1 MIQAN
6 PLLGVGLHAVGA
18 LSAASC
24 YTPQRQTVRWSWEVY
39 WISQATFAWLILPIV
54 GAWLTVPDYT
64 QLLAQSSGTVMLK
77 TFGLGF
83 VYGFGG
89 LAFGLAIQYVGFSLT
104 YSLAIGISAI
114 LGTIVP
120 LVWTP
125 NGGFEYQLDALFNST
140 SGLIVLVGLVLAVT
154 GIFVCGYA
162 GLLREQ
168 SNRRS
173 ATSSTMSF
181 RRGLPLAVAAGILS
195 AVFNFALLAGDPLA
209 QAATQQGAK
218 EVLSMNAI
226 YPFSHGGA
234 WLLNLFWCLF
244 LIRKNNSGGE
254 FFRLPGEN
262 RRSLGFYYL
271 MAMLSGAFWYFQFFF
286 YGMGH
291 QNLGQKFGFTS
302 WAIHMSLLILFSN
315 LYGYVFKEWVGA
327 SSVPKKVLHLGML
340 LIVGATLLITYGN
353 YLEQVPSSVR

>member
-1 MIQAN
+1 
-6 PLLGVGLHAVGA
+6 
-18 LSAASC
+18 
-24 YTPQRQTVRWSWEVY
+24 
-39 WISQATFAWLILPIV
+39 
-54 GAWLTVPDYT
+54 
-64 QLLAQSSGTVMLK
+64 
-77 TFGLGF
+77 
-83 VYGFGG
+83 
-89 LAFGLAIQYVGFSLT
+89 
-104 YSLAIGISAI
+104 
-114 LGTIVP
+114 
-120 LVWTP
+120 
-125 NGGFEYQLDALFNST
+125 
-140 SGLIVLVGLVLAVT
+140 
-154 GIFVCGYA
+154 
-162 GLLREQ
+162 
-168 SNRRS
+168 
-173 ATSSTMSF
+173 
-181 RRGLPLAVAAGILS
+181 LAVAAGILS
-195 AVFNFALLAGDPLA
+195 AVFNFALLAGEPLA